1 MALRFVDLHV
11 HPDLPWVGAA
21 WRRKI
26 QGFRRSLQPIHFLDT
41 AWGGSSREGFLPA
54 GKGGLTALGRAMLAK
69 MAERGMLLD
78 LAHMNART
86 ARECLSAYPG
96 SPGPSSRAGVS

>member
-1 MALRFVDLHV
+1 MPPRFADLHV
-11 HPDLPWVGAA
+11 HPDPPWAGAA

-41 AWGGSSREGFLPA
+41 AWGGSSREGFPPA
-54 GKGGLTALGRAMLAK
+54 GKGALTALGRAM
-69 MAERGMLLD
+69 

-96 SPGPSSRAGVS
+96 PPGPSSRAGVS